1 MAGTDKSRTDEA
13 ADFLADK
20 GTPPVVILVNPQLGE
35 NIGACARAMLNFG
48 LTEMRIV
55 DPRDGWPNDKALSA
69 SSGAVEV
76 IENAKLFDTVEEA
89 VGDLTHIYATTART
103 RELVKP
109 ILSPG
114 AAAAEIKALDSAT
127 EGGAKTGVMFGRER
141 WGLNNEEVSL
151 ADSIITYPVNP
162 AFSSLN
168 LGQAVL
174 LFAYEWFAGGD
185 GRYTVEMPE
194 TRAGRA
200 DKKDLIH
207 LFDHLERELE
217 TSGFLFPPEKVPGM
231 VRNLRAIFTRA
242 DLMHHEVLTLRGI
255 IRSLVRSGTA
265 EHQRR
270 RDDNDS

>member
-1 MAGTDKSRTDEA
+1 MAGTDKSRSDEA
-13 ADFLADK
+13 ADYLAGK
-20 GTPPVVILVNPQLGE
+20 GTPPIVILVNPQLGE

-55 DPRDGWPNDKALSA
+55 NPRDGWPNEKALSA

-89 VGDLTHIYATTART
+89 VGDLNHVYATTARQ
-103 RELVKP
+103 RELIKP
-109 ILSPG
+109 ILFPG
-114 AAAAEIKALDSAT
+114 AAAAEIKALDQASNGA
-127 EGGAKTGVMFGRER
+127 AKTGVMFGRER
-141 WGLNNEEVSL
+141 WGLENEEISL

-185 GRYTVEMPE
+185 ERFVVEMPE

-200 DKKDLIH
+200 EKKDLIN
-207 LFDHLERELE
+207 LFGHLEEALT
-217 TSGFLFPPEKVPGM
+217 TSGFLYPPPKVPGM

-242 DLMHHEVLTLRGI
+242 DLMHHEVLTLRGVI
-255 IRSLVRSGTA
+255 SSLVRSGTA
-265 EHQRR
+265 NHQRR
-270 RDDNDS
+270 PNKDD

>member
-1 MAGTDKSRTDEA
+1 MAGTDKTREDEA
-13 ADFLADK
+13 ADMLADK
-20 GTPPVVILVNPQLGE
+20 GTPPIVILVNPQLGE

-48 LTEMRIV
+48 LTQMRIV

-76 IENAKLFDTVEEA
+76 IENAQIYDRIEEA

-109 ILSPG
+109 VLSPG
-114 AAAAEIKALDSAT
+114 AAAAEIKALDRAT
-127 EGGAKTGVMFGRER
+127 DGQSKTGIMFGRER

-151 ADSIITYPVNP
+151 ADTIITYPVNP

-185 GRYTVEMPE
+185 DRYTAELPE

-200 DKKDLIH
+200 DKKDLINF
-207 LFDHLERELE
+207 FDHLEDELK
-217 TSGFLFPPEKVPGM
+217 TSGFLWPEEKVPGM
-231 VRNLRAIFTRA
+231 VRNLRAMFTRA
-242 DLMHHEVLTLRGI
+242 DLMHHEVLTLRGVV
-255 IRSLVRSGTA
+255 RSLVRSGTA
-265 EHQRR
+265 EHHR
-270 RDDNDS
+270 RDNDDD